1 MHTPINV
8 RVQDKNG
15 TYKTN
20 RIQGVQA
27 SCTAGPEQAVMALA
41 KKVFPGRGVTIRKSG
56 DYWTI
61 TPDAIF
67 NTIEFVDCGQDF
79 TEWVLRN
86 GIVIDCQPFQARVWV
101 GCEVRMINRTV
112 FVRRPASEKYSPIK
126 YPAKSVSDTDP
137 MYVQG
142 FEAFQAGCHET
153 PEQFRGVEQ
162 YQFGYNVAKALE
174 KRHA

>member
-1 MHTPINV
+1 MNTTVNV

-20 RIQGVQA
+20 KILGMQA
-27 SCTAGPEQAVMALA
+27 SNTAGPEQAVQALA
-41 KKVFPGRGVTIRKSG
+41 RKLFPGRGVTIRSVS

-61 TPDAIF
+61 TPDPIF

-86 GIVIDCQPFQARVWV
+86 GFVIDCQPFQSRIWL
-101 GCEVRMINRTV
+101 GCEVKMIDRAV
-112 FVRRPASEKYSPIK
+112 FVRRAASDKFSLVR

-142 FEAFQAGCHET
+142 FEAFQEGVHET
-153 PEQFRGVEQ
+153 PERFRGKEQ
-162 YQFGYNVAKALE
+162 YQFGYNVAKALTE
-174 KRHA
+174 